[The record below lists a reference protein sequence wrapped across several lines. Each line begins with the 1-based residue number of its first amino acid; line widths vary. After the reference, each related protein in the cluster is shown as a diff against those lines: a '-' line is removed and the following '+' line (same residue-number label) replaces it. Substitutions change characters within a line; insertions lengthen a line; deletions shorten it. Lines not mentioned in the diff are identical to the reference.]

1 MLENIACFLVDYNML
16 CYNFFTHPH
25 RVWGRELMNALLLR
39 NKRCYV
45 IEKERTFMAETKEI
59 VLSVPD
65 VSCEH
70 CVKTING
77 SLGALHGVESVNT
90 DISSKTV
97 QLRYDPSSVSLA
109 QIEETLDDVG
119 YTVAK

>member
-1 MLENIACFLVDYNML
+1 MTQVQD
-16 CYNFFTHPH
+16 T
-25 RVWGRELMNALLLR
+25 
-39 NKRCYV
+39 
-45 IEKERTFMAETKEI
+45 

-77 SLGALHGVESVNT
+77 ALGALSGVESVDT
-90 DISSKTV
+90 DIPTKTV
-97 QLRYDPSSVSLA
+97 KLRYDPAQVSME
-109 QIEETLDDVG
+109 QIEETLDDAG